1 MDRLTIR
8 QKLYAVFG
16 ALIAIFACMSIYAG
30 YTLHAINSNAM
41 RIATEHLNNVLAL
54 SQADRALAIYRQ
66 AEYSMV
72 SATSLSGQ
80 VYASEEMRGLA
91 GQMDI
96 TFDNIEPMLTG
107 DKADAFQEMRQKW
120 SAYEKGR
127 TRLEELVL
135 TGQHDAALQEM
146 ASSEAAYQEL
156 DWDLGIIVDQSKDFI
171 QQETN
176 VAADRY
182 QDAKILFLV
191 LTIVV
196 LVLSVSMALY
206 LSRTIQRSVQYLMGI
221 SQEVAD
227 GNLTVPVEVQTQDEF
242 GELTA
247 AYKETIG
254 KLHVLIDEIQRTSGE
269 VSDFAAQLT
278 ENADQSAQATQQVA
292 TSVTNV
298 AQSASAQGESIGT
311 SQQEVVKMADELH
324 GFEQKAES
332 SSKAAERVDEIA
344 QNGRKAMTGAVDQMT
359 EISESVEHSATAIRM
374 LAKRSTEIGQI
385 SDTIADIA
393 EQTNLLALNAAIE
406 AARAGEA
413 GRGFSVVADEV
424 RKLAEESGK
433 AAAKIAELISSIQSE
448 TQVAVSRMER
458 GTKDVEEGRA
468 VIEEAGGAF
477 QNITEAVG
485 DLAEQVGDI
494 LAGAR
499 ASAARAERIT
509 HVMEEIHDE
518 GKHVAAET
526 ESVSAVSE
534 EQAAAMDEVAE
545 ASRKL
550 SELSKTLR
558 NAAAKFRI

>member
-182 QDAKILFLV
+182 QDAKLLFLV

-247 AYKETIG
+247 AYKETID

-424 RKLAEESGK
+424 RKLAEGSSEAAQQIAGLISAIQKDTDAAVERMKKGTADVESGRTVV
-433 AAAKIAELISSIQSE
+433 AE
-448 TQVAVSRMER
+448 A
-458 GTKDVEEGRA
+458 GRA
-468 VIEEAGGAF
+468 FETIAGSVEGLTQGAQKILDEAR
-477 QNITEAVG
+477 T
-485 DLAEQVGDI
+485 
-494 LAGAR
+494 
-499 ASAARAERIT
+499 ASDKAMALVE
-509 HVMEEIHDE
+509 VMENID
-518 GKHVAAET
+518 KSSRAVASET
-526 ESVSAVSE
+526 ESVSAATE
-534 EQAAAMDEVAE
+534 EQSASMDEIAQ
-545 ASRKL
+545 ASDKL
-550 SELSKTLR
+550 SQVANELQASTK
-558 NAAAKFRI
+558 KFKI

>member
-1 MDRLTIR
+1 
-8 QKLYAVFG
+8 
-16 ALIAIFACMSIYAG
+16 
-30 YTLHAINSNAM
+30 
-41 RIATEHLNNVLAL
+41 
-54 SQADRALAIYRQ
+54 
-66 AEYSMV
+66 
-72 SATSLSGQ
+72 
-80 VYASEEMRGLA
+80 
-91 GQMDI
+91 
-96 TFDNIEPMLTG
+96 
-107 DKADAFQEMRQKW
+107 
-120 SAYEKGR
+120 
-127 TRLEELVL
+127 
-135 TGQHDAALQEM
+135 M

-206 LSRTIQRSVQYLMGI
+206 LSRTIHRSVQYLMGI

-247 AYKETIG
+247 AYKETIS

-406 AARAGEA
+406 AARAGKA

-468 VIEEAGGAF
+468 VIEEAGSAF

-494 LAGAR
+494 LAGAQ

-518 GKHVAAET
+518 GKQVAAET

-534 EQAAAMDEVAE
+534 EQSAAMDEVAE
-545 ASRKL
+545 ASRRL

-558 NAAAKFRI
+558 SAAAKFRI

>member
-1 MDRLTIR
+1 
-8 QKLYAVFG
+8 
-16 ALIAIFACMSIYAG
+16 
-30 YTLHAINSNAM
+30 
-41 RIATEHLNNVLAL
+41 
-54 SQADRALAIYRQ
+54 
-66 AEYSMV
+66 
-72 SATSLSGQ
+72 
-80 VYASEEMRGLA
+80 
-91 GQMDI
+91 
-96 TFDNIEPMLTG
+96 
-107 DKADAFQEMRQKW
+107 
-120 SAYEKGR
+120 
-127 TRLEELVL
+127 
-135 TGQHDAALQEM
+135 M

-247 AYKETIG
+247 AYKETID

-406 AARAGEA
+406 AARAGKA

-468 VIEEAGGAF
+468 VIEEAGSAF

-494 LAGAR
+494 LAGAQ

-518 GKHVAAET
+518 GKQVAAET

-545 ASRKL
+545 ASRRL

-558 NAAAKFRI
+558 SAAAKFRI

>member
-1 MDRLTIR
+1 
-8 QKLYAVFG
+8 
-16 ALIAIFACMSIYAG
+16 
-30 YTLHAINSNAM
+30 
-41 RIATEHLNNVLAL
+41 
-54 SQADRALAIYRQ
+54 
-66 AEYSMV
+66 
-72 SATSLSGQ
+72 
-80 VYASEEMRGLA
+80 
-91 GQMDI
+91 
-96 TFDNIEPMLTG
+96 
-107 DKADAFQEMRQKW
+107 
-120 SAYEKGR
+120 
-127 TRLEELVL
+127 
-135 TGQHDAALQEM
+135 M

-247 AYKETIG
+247 AYKETID

-344 QNGRKAMTGAVDQMT
+344 QNGRKAMTGAISLTKLLIECT
-359 EISESVEHSATAIRM
+359 EALIQIFSLLKDIKKNELQIIDDAHKIERLESEGDRVYRHEMAYLFDKCKDPI
-374 LAKRSTEIGQI
+374 
-385 SDTIADIA
+385 
-393 EQTNLLALNAAIE
+393 
-406 AARAGEA
+406 
-413 GRGFSVVADEV
+413 
-424 RKLAEESGK
+424 
-433 AAAKIAELISSIQSE
+433 ELI
-448 TQVAVSRMER
+448 
-458 GTKDVEEGRA
+458 KWK
-468 VIEEAGGAF
+468 
-477 QNITEAVG
+477 
-485 DLAEQVGDI
+485 DI
-494 LAGAR
+494 L
-499 ASAARAERIT
+499 ENL
-509 HVMEEIHDE
+509 EETLDHCE
-518 GKHVAAET
+518 
-526 ESVSAVSE
+526 
-534 EQAAAMDEVAE
+534 
-545 ASRKL
+545 KL
-550 SELSKTLR
+550 SDMIRGVVMKY
-558 NAAAKFRI
+558 A

>member
-80 VYASEEMRGLA
+80 VYASEKMRGLA

-96 TFDNIEPMLTG
+96 TFDNIEPTLTG
-107 DKADAFQEMRQKW
+107 DKAEAFQEMRQKW

-127 TRLEELVL
+127 TRLEDLAL
-135 TGQHDAALQEM
+135 TGQHDAALQAM
-146 ASSEAAYQEL
+146 ASSESAYQDI

-176 VAADRY
+176 AAADRY
-182 QDAKILFLV
+182 HDAKILFLA
-191 LTIVV
+191 LTILV

-206 LSRTIQRSVQYLMGI
+206 LSRTIHRSVKYLMGI

-227 GNLTVPVEVQTQDEF
+227 GNLTVPVEVQSQDEF

-247 AYKETIG
+247 AYKETIA
-254 KLHVLIDEIQRTSGE
+254 KLHALIDEIQRTSGE
-269 VSDFAAQLT
+269 VSDFAAHLT
-278 ENADQSAQATQQVA
+278 ENAEQSAQATQQVA

-298 AQSASAQGESIGT
+298 AQSASAQGDSIGT

-324 GFEQKAES
+324 GFAQKAES

-344 QNGRKAMTGAVDQMT
+344 QNGRKAMTGAVEQMT
-359 EISESVEHSATAIRM
+359 EISESVEHSASAIRM
-374 LAKRSTEIGQI
+374 LAKRSKEIGQI
-385 SDTIADIA
+385 SDTIANIA

-424 RKLAEESGK
+424 RKLAEESGN

-448 TQVAVSRMER
+448 TQVAVSRMEQ
-458 GTKDVEEGRA
+458 GTKDVEEGRT

-485 DLAEQVGDI
+485 DLAGQVSDI

-499 ASAARAERIT
+499 ASAERAERIT

-518 GKHVAAET
+518 GKQVAEET
-526 ESVSAVSE
+526 ESVSAISE
-534 EQAAAMDEVAE
+534 EQSAAMDEVAE
-545 ASRKL
+545 ASKKL
-550 SELSKTLR
+550 SELSKALR